1 MATGS
6 PELRLGISFDLQSF
20 KTVALPSLAQAASSF
35 TLPIAI
41 KFDRTSI
48 NEEMRLLGRQLGQR
62 KYRIDLDDTS
72 IKSAIAQADKLAG
85 KLSGVRGAAERARA
99 LGSVI
104 STAPGAGGVSAP
116 QVQSIFGAAKELG
129 IVKGAVDRT
138 RKELVA
144 ELQTGFA
151 SAGEEAMSG
160 LIRGILKGEG
170 QLQGVAASLGAKLLQ
185 ALEQSLEIRSPSR
198 KMFRIGQ
205 QAGQG
210 FNDGLI
216 ASLQEATRNAVGVMN
231 ASLRKLDRIVE
242 LRQRKAR
249 AIAPGQPGFELAQRE
264 AGSAMGQRERV
275 QNRAEALQLRGAAG
289 EFEGG
294 SYQALSKL
302 LQSLQIEASEIKP
315 NTADWNNLQKTIA
328 QVNFDLQK
336 ADRLAEEIQMREN
349 LGAYAPG
356 SLASLES
363 RLVILKSRA
372 REIAP
377 DTSEWKA
384 LNREIQKAERLAER
398 ASRKP
403 ITKGQRLGAAG
414 GAFLYGGGMGGGIGS
429 ALGGVA
435 GGLMG
440 GVPGAFTGAAIG
452 QVTDSIMASVS
463 AMTTQASALMQM
475 QRGLAM
481 ASIDAKDF
489 AEAQATVASMSQRL
503 LMPLEQTTR
512 LFTQLRVNTKQY
524 NLSVQDTAKIMEGT
538 ALAIMATGG
547 SSEDLEGA
555 MRAVVQIMSK
565 GGVQA
570 EELRGQL
577 GERFPGA
584 VVKFAQA
591 NKLSFEQLQEG
602 LEQGKIGIKEFVA
615 FAEKNYTDYGA
626 FSKQLATAPEFAGKR
641 LQIAFEQLQLAIGQ
655 ALGPAG
661 ADIQN
666 FSTQAVRDLTKFIAD
681 NKDLLSQ
688 LGKDF
693 AVTFA
698 GIVSVVSETAKFI
711 AKVLGPVLGYIASVI
726 RQLRVM
732 AGAADAA
739 TAKAEMDAA
748 KAIIQ
753 RTGRGRDAYL
763 TGERRSGSMY
773 DKIEFDRAQERLA
786 RAEKRFKAAGG
797 LAALPT
803 GQPQNLTFGGAGAS
817 MPLERPGKPEKPKK
831 DKELKEF
838 VNDRIDTLRKR
849 LEYEKTFIDAS
860 LDLVEREKTVQKARL
875 DLQYGEKIV
884 DEQLAAAQRE
894 SLQYRVQDRARF
906 LAEQAEQAKTEKKTL
921 QARFQTAIASPLLQA
936 NEQLADTYTELT
948 AKMQL
953 ASQGRFELNES
964 EKAEID
970 ISRTLVGLKDEE
982 IETIQGQID
991 ARRQLAAA
999 IDSINIRLTK
1009 QASLFKLNNELR
1021 LAGMI
1026 DPRLELRE
1034 KLRQENPLLPSADI
1048 EEMAGLQERIDKTVA
1063 FRDQMRGLASSIGD
1077 SFGTAFKDIIS
1088 GSASAQQALA
1098 GFFQSV
1104 ASSFADMAAKMIA
1117 EWVKMQIIGLVQSL
1131 LPSVGPLA
1139 GMGKMSG
1146 GGFGSFTGGSFG
1158 SNAGISLP
1166 GLSGEGAL
1174 AGGGGF
1180 YSGVKFANGGIVT
1193 GPTLGL
1199 VGEGRYNEAVVP
1211 LPDGRSIPV
1220 DLQGSGR
1227 GEGVNVVVNV
1237 DAKGTDVAGDNTSA
1251 RELGRVVSAAV
1262 QGEIIKQQRPG
1273 GLLAGRR

>member
-1 MATGS
+1 MAAGS

-20 KTVALPSLAQAASSF
+20 KTVALPSLVQAASSF
-35 TLPIAI
+35 VLPVQI
-41 KFDRTSI
+41 KFDRSSI

-62 KYRIDLDDTS
+62 KYRIDLNDAS
-72 IKSAIAQADKLAG
+72 IKSAIANADKLAA
-85 KLSGVRGAAERARA
+85 KLSGIRGTTEKARA
-99 LGSVI
+99 LGSVV
-104 STAPGAGGVSAP
+104 STSPGAGGPSAP
-116 QVQSIFGAAKELG
+116 QVQSIFEAAKGLNIVQGAANR
-129 IVKGAVDRT
+129 ART
-138 RKELVA
+138 QLEA
-144 ELQTGFA
+144 ELKTGFA
-151 SAGEEAMSG
+151 TAGAEALDG
-160 LIRGILKGEG
+160 LIQGILKGEG
-170 QLQGVAASLGAKLLQ
+170 KLKEVSASLGGKLLKSLEQ
-185 ALEQSLEIRSPSR
+185 ALEIQSPSR
-198 KMFRIGQ
+198 AMFRIGQ

-216 ASLQEATRNAVGVMN
+216 ASLQEATRNAVAMMD
-231 ASLRKLDRIVE
+231 ASLRRLDRIVE

-249 AIAPGQPGFELAQRE
+249 AIAPGQPGFEMAQRQ
-264 AGSAMGQRERV
+264 AGAAMGQRERV

-289 EFEGG
+289 EFEAG

-315 NTADWNNLQKTIA
+315 NTADWN
-328 QVNFDLQK
+328 DLQQRIAK
-336 ADRLAEEIQMREN
+336 VNIDLQRAGRLAEEIQMREN

-384 LNREIQKAERLAER
+384 LNNEIQKAERLAEK

-403 ITKGQRLGAAG
+403 ITRGQRLGAAG
-414 GAFLYGGGMGGGIGS
+414 GAFLYGGGMGGGVGS

-452 QVTDSIMASVS
+452 QLTDSILASVS

-481 ASIDAKDF
+481 ASVDAKDF
-489 AEAQATVASMSQRL
+489 AEAQATVGSMSQRL

-524 NLSVQDTAKIMEGT
+524 NLSVQDTARIMEGT

-602 LEQGKIGIKEFVA
+602 LEQGKIGVKEFIA
-615 FAEKNYTDYGA
+615 FAEKNYTDYA
-626 FSKQLATAPEFAGKR
+626 EFSKQLATAPEFAGRR
-641 LQIAFEQLQLAIGQ
+641 LQIALEELSREVGALFAPIGAEIQDALTGAIKE
-655 ALGPAG
+655 
-661 ADIQN
+661 
-666 FSTQAVRDLTKFIAD
+666 V
-681 NKDLLSQ
+681 
-688 LGKDF
+688 
-693 AVTFA
+693 
-698 GIVSVVSETAKFI
+698 AKFI
-711 AKVLGPVLGYIASVI
+711 TENRAYLRQFISDWASIIGPIVKVLGQLLGVVAKFAIEVGKVFQGLFSQI
-726 RQLRVM
+726 RQAIGM
-732 AGAADAA
+732 ATIGEAKARLDRARAA
-739 TAKAEMDAA
+739 TAGKTRPRGNVRGGGPFRELDQAEQA
-748 KAIIQ
+748 
-753 RTGRGRDAYL
+753 
-763 TGERRSGSMY
+763 
-773 DKIEFDRAQERLA
+773 F
-786 RAEKRFKAAGG
+786 
-797 LAALPT
+797 AALGGEAAWKRANAPAV
-803 GQPQNLTFGGAGAS
+803 PSNLTFGGLGAGMS
-817 MPLERPGKPEKPKK
+817 LERLGKPEKTKTKK
-831 DKELKEF
+831 DKELREF
-838 VNDRIDTLRKR
+838 VNDRIETLRKR
-849 LEYEKTFIDAS
+849 LEYEKAFVDAS
-860 LDLVEREKTVQKARL
+860 LGLVEREKTVQKARL
-875 DLQYGEKIV
+875 DLQYGQQII
-884 DEQLAAAQRE
+884 DEQLLVAQRE
-894 SLQYRVQDRARF
+894 SLQYRVQDRDRF
-906 LAEQAEQAKTEKKTL
+906 LAEQKQQAEIERKTL
-921 QARFQTAIASPLLQA
+921 GAQFQAAIAGPLIQG
-936 NEQLADTYTELT
+936 NEQLANTYTELS

-953 ASQGRFELNES
+953 AAQGRFELNES

-970 ISRTLVGLKDEE
+970 ISRTLVGLKDED
-982 IETIQGQID
+982 IAKIQDQID
-991 ARRQLAAA
+991 GRRQLAAA
-999 IDSINIRLTK
+999 IDAINVRLEK
-1009 QASLFKLNNELR
+1009 QAALFKLSNELR
-1021 LAGMI
+1021 LAGAL

-1034 KLRQENPLLPSADI
+1034 RLRQENPLLQSADI
-1048 EEMAGLQERIDKTVA
+1048 EQMAGLQEQIDKAVA

-1117 EWVKMQIIGLVQSL
+1117 EWMKMQIIGLVQSL
-1131 LPSVGPLA
+1131 LPGVGPLA
-1139 GMGKMSG
+1139 SLGKMG
-1146 GGFGSFTGGSFG
+1146 GGQLGSFSGGSFG
-1158 SNAGISLP
+1158 SSTGISLP
-1166 GLSGEGAL
+1166 GLSGAGAL
-1174 AGGGGF
+1174 AGGGGGF
-1180 YSGVKFANGGIVT
+1180 YSGVKFANGGVVT

-1199 VGEGRYNEAVVP
+1199 VGEGRFNEAVVP

-1220 DLQGSGR
+1220 ELSG
-1227 GEGVNVVVNV
+1227 GAGAGNVNVVVNI
-1237 DAKGTDVAGDNTSA
+1237 DAKGTNAQGDEGMA
-1251 RELGRVVSAAV
+1251 KQLGTLVSVAV
-1262 QGEIIKQQRPG
+1262 QSEIVKQQRPG
-1273 GLLAGRR
+1273 GLLSSTRR

>member
-1 MATGS
+1 MAAGS

-20 KTVALPSLAQAASSF
+20 KTVALPSLVQAASNF
-35 TLPIAI
+35 VLPVKIQFNRA
-41 KFDRTSI
+41 SI

-85 KLSGVRGAAERARA
+85 KLSGVRGSAERARA
-99 LGSVI
+99 LGTVV
-104 STAPGAGGVSAP
+104 STAPGAGGPSAP

-144 ELQTGFA
+144 ELKTGFL
-151 SAGEEAMSG
+151 SAGEEAMAG
-160 LIRGILKGEG
+160 LIQGILKGEG
-170 QLQGVAASLGAKLLQ
+170 KLQGVAASLGEKLLQ

-216 ASLQEATRNAVGVMN
+216 ASLQEATRNAVAMMD
-231 ASLRKLDRIVE
+231 ASLRRLDRIVE

-249 AIAPGQPGFELAQRE
+249 AIAPGQPGFELAQRQ
-264 AGSAMGQRERV
+264 AGEAMGQRERV

-289 EFEGG
+289 QFEAG
-294 SYQALSKL
+294 SYQTLSKL

-315 NTADWNNLQKTIA
+315 NTAEWNSLQQRIA
-328 QVNFDLQK
+328 QINIDLQR
-336 ADRLAEEIQMREN
+336 AGRLAEEIQMREN
-349 LGAYAPG
+349 LGAYAPN

-377 DTSEWKA
+377 DTDQWKA
-384 LNREIQKAERLAER
+384 LNKEIQKAERLAEK

-403 ITKGQRLGAAG
+403 ITRGQRLGAAG
-414 GAFLYGGGMGGGIGS
+414 GAFLYGGGMGGGVGS

-452 QVTDSIMASVS
+452 QVTDSILASVS

-481 ASIDAKDF
+481 ASVDAKDF
-489 AEAQATVASMSQRL
+489 AEAQATVGSMSQRL

-524 NLSVQDTAKIMEGT
+524 NLSVQDTARIMEGT

-602 LEQGKIGIKEFVA
+602 LEQGKIGIKEFIA
-615 FAEKNYTDYGA
+615 FAEKNYTDYA
-626 FSKQLATAPEFAGKR
+626 EFSKQLATAPEFAGRR
-641 LQIAFEQLQLAIGQ
+641 LQIALEELSREVGALFAPIGAEIQDALTGAIKEVAKFITDNRAYLRQFISDWASIIGPIVKVLGQLLSVVAKFAIEVGKVFQGLFAQIRQ
-655 ALGPAG
+655 ALGMATIG
-661 ADIQN
+661 
-666 FSTQAVRDLTKFIAD
+666 
-681 NKDLLSQ
+681 
-688 LGKDF
+688 
-693 AVTFA
+693 
-698 GIVSVVSETAKFI
+698 EAK
-711 AKVLGPVLGYIASVI
+711 ARLDRA
-726 RQLRVM
+726 R
-732 AGAADAA
+732 AA
-739 TAKAEMDAA
+739 TQGLSRPKGNVRGGGPFQELDQAQQAFNALGGQAAWNKAQAP
-748 KAIIQ
+748 
-753 RTGRGRDAYL
+753 L
-763 TGERRSGSMY
+763 TPSN
-773 DKIEFDRAQERLA
+773 LA
-786 RAEKRFKAAGG
+786 
-797 LAALPT
+797 
-803 GQPQNLTFGGAGAS
+803 FGGAGAGMS
-817 MPLERPGKPEKPKK
+817 LDSLGKDDQKRKK
-831 DKELKEF
+831 EGKDLKEF
-838 VNDRIDTLRKR
+838 TNNRIETLRKR
-849 LEYEKTFIDAS
+849 LEYEKAFIDAS
-860 LDLVEREKTVQKARL
+860 FDLVEREKTVQKARF
-875 DLQYGEKIV
+875 DLEYGQKII
-884 DEQLAAAQRE
+884 DEQLVEAQRE

-906 LAEQAEQAKTEKKTL
+906 LAEQKQQADIERKTL
-921 QARFQTAIASPLLQA
+921 AAQFQTAIAAPLIQG

-948 AKMQL
+948 AKMRL
-953 ASQGRFELNES
+953 AMEGRFELNES

-970 ISRTLVGLKDEE
+970 IARTLVGLKDED
-982 IETIQGQID
+982 IAKIQDQID
-991 ARRQLAAA
+991 ARKQLAEA
-999 IDSINIRLTK
+999 IDSINVRLTK
-1009 QASLFKLNNELR
+1009 QAQLYKLSNELR
-1021 LAGMI
+1021 LAGII

-1034 KLRQENPLLPSADI
+1034 RLRQENPLLQSADI
-1048 EEMAGLQERIDKTVA
+1048 EQMAGLQEQIDKAVA

-1088 GSASAQQALA
+1088 GSVTAQQALA
-1098 GFFQSV
+1098 NFFQSV
-1104 ASSFADMAAKMIA
+1104 ASSFADMAARMIA

-1131 LPSVGPLA
+1131 LPGVGPLA
-1139 GMGKMSG
+1139 SLGKMG
-1146 GGFGSFTGGSFG
+1146 GGSFGSFTGGSFG
-1158 SNAGISLP
+1158 SSAGISLP
-1166 GLSGEGAL
+1166 GLSGAGAL

-1180 YSGVKFANGGIVT
+1180 YSGVKFANGGIVN
-1193 GPTLGL
+1193 GPTMGL
-1199 VGEGRYNEAVVP
+1199 IGEGRYNEAVVP

-1220 DLQGSGR
+1220 EMMGGGNGDISITI
-1227 GEGVNVVVNV
+1227 NV
-1237 DAKGTDVAGDNTSA
+1237 DAKGTKTEGDEGQAKALASI
-1251 RELGRVVSAAV
+1251 VSAAV
-1262 QGEIIKQQRPG
+1262 QSEIVKQQRPG
-1273 GLLAGRR
+1273 GLLVR

>member
-1 MATGS
+1 MAAGS
-6 PELRLGISFDLQSF
+6 PELRLGVSFDLQNF
-20 KTVALPSLAQAASSF
+20 KTVALPSLVQAASSF
-35 TLPIAI
+35 DLTIGI

-72 IKSAIAQADKLAG
+72 IKSAIAQVDKLAG
-85 KLSGVRGAAERARA
+85 KLSGVRGSAEKARA
-99 LGSVI
+99 LGGVI
-104 STAPGAGGVSAP
+104 STAPGAGGPSAQ

-129 IVKGAVDRT
+129 IVKGAADRT

-144 ELQTGFA
+144 ELKTGFA
-151 SAGEEAMSG
+151 LAGEEAMAG
-160 LIRGILKGEG
+160 LIQGILKGEG

-198 KMFRIGQ
+198 KMRRIGQ

-216 ASLQEATRNAVGVMN
+216 ASLQEATRNAVALVN
-231 ASLRKLDRIVE
+231 ASLRKLDRVVE

-264 AGSAMGQRERV
+264 AGVAMGRRERV
-275 QNRAEALQLRGAAG
+275 QNQAEVLQLRGAAG
-289 EFEGG
+289 QFEGG

-315 NTADWNNLQKTIA
+315 NTPEWNNLQQRIA
-328 QVNFDLQK
+328 QVNLDLQRAGK
-336 ADRLAEEIQMREN
+336 LAEEIQMRKSLE
-349 LGAYAPG
+349 AYSPG

-377 DTSEWKA
+377 DTTEWKA
-384 LNREIQKAERLAER
+384 LNREIQKAERLAEK
-398 ASRKP
+398 ADRKP

-414 GAFLYGGGMGGGIGS
+414 GAFLYGGGMGGGVGS

-435 GGLMG
+435 GGLLG

-452 QVTDSIMASVS
+452 QVTDSVLASVS

-475 QRGLAM
+475 QRGLAL

-489 AEAQATVASMSQRL
+489 AEAQSTVASMSQRL

-524 NLSVQDTAKIMEGT
+524 NLSVKDTAEIMEGT

-547 SSEDLEGA
+547 SADDLEGA

-591 NKLSFEQLQEG
+591 NKLSFEGLQKG
-602 LEQGKIGIKEFVA
+602 LEEGSIGIREFVN
-615 FAEKNYTDYGA
+615 FAKKNYTDYA
-626 FSKQLATAPEFAGKR
+626 DFSQQLATAPEFAGKR

-666 FSTQAVRDLTKFIAD
+666 FSTQAIKDITKFIVD

-698 GIVSVVSETAKFI
+698 GIASVVSETAKFI
-711 AKVLGPVLGYIASVI
+711 TKALGPVLSYIADAI

-748 KAIIQ
+748 NAIIQ
-753 RTGRGRDAYL
+753 RTGMGRDAFVAGKGL
-763 TGERRSGSMY
+763 TTPGAYS
-773 DKIEFDRAQERLA
+773 DKIEFDKAQERLA

-797 LAALPT
+797 FAALPT
-803 GQPQNLTFGGAGAS
+803 GRPQNLTFGGPGAG
-817 MPLERPGKPEKPKK
+817 M
-831 DKELKEF
+831 
-838 VNDRIDTLRKR
+838 
-849 LEYEKTFIDAS
+849 S
-860 LDLVEREKTVQKARL
+860 LDRLGKSKDSKSKRIPIEEIMDYESQRAMRLKA
-875 DLQYGEKIV
+875 
-884 DEQLAAAQRE
+884 
-894 SLQYRVQDRARF
+894 S
-906 LAEQAEQAKTEKKTL
+906 
-921 QARFQTAIASPLLQA
+921 
-936 NEQLADTYTELT
+936 N
-948 AKMQL
+948 MQL
-953 ASQGRFELNES
+953 ALDR
-964 EKAEID
+964 KI
-970 ISRTLVGLKDEE
+970 
-982 IETIQGQID
+982 
-991 ARRQLAAA
+991 AAA
-999 IDSINIRLTK
+999 K
-1009 QASLFKLNNELR
+1009 
-1021 LAGMI
+1021 
-1026 DPRLELRE
+1026 
-1034 KLRQENPLLPSADI
+1034 
-1048 EEMAGLQERIDKTVA
+1048 MAGNDAEAESLESLRGILKINGEIAELETFRNMLIDKETQLIDKTFTQKQWANKLQDANVKLDELRNDLQSEYLKLQLSE
-1063 FRDQMRGLASSIGD
+1063 RDQRKKAEEELSKRIEKQLQLNRLIEDAAIAAGVITPDEARKRAQQREFDDQFLRAKELGATPEQLVAIKDFQAMTPQAGSIQEKLKLLREELEKLASTQETVTFSANAIGEAFAN
-1077 SFGTAFKDIIS
+1077 SFKSIIS
-1088 GSASAQQALA
+1088 GASSAQQAL
-1098 GFFQSV
+1098 GSFFQSI
-1104 ASSFADMAAKMIA
+1104 ADAFLDMAAQMIKK
-1117 EWVKMQIIGLVQSL
+1117 WVEMQIIGLAQNL
-1131 LPSVGPLA
+1131 LSPLGGGLSQIFGAGASSFNPAAFSGPAL
-1139 GMGKMSG
+1139 SPG
-1146 GGFGSFTGGSFG
+1146 GGFG
-1158 SNAGISLP
+1158 
-1166 GLSGEGAL
+1166 
-1174 AGGGGF
+1174 AGGAPSFSSVFSGGQAAF
-1180 YSGVKFANGGIVT
+1180 NPSAFSMPRFANGGIVT

-1199 VGEGRYNEAVVP
+1199 VGEGRYNEAIIPMPNGKSVP
-1211 LPDGRSIPV
+1211 VELGGAM
-1220 DLQGSGR
+1220 GSPITS
-1227 GEGVNVVVNV
+1227 NIVVNV
-1237 DAKGTDVAGDNTSA
+1237 SSDGKTSSSNTGSDSAG
-1251 RELGRVVSAAV
+1251 LGRRLEGAV
-1262 QGEIIKQQRPG
+1262 KQVIVDELRPG
-1273 GLLAGRR
+1273 GLLSGRR